1 MLLKSQ
7 EGYKMLVYT
16 TKHKNTLKI
25 TKREDEKHKGENLYT
40 FTLHKPK
47 AHGEDIVILLS
58 DIRLTSINYFKELFM
73 RIY

>member
-1 MLLKSQ
+1 
-7 EGYKMLVYT
+7 MLVYT

-47 AHGEDIVILLS
+47 ANGEDIVILLS

-73 RIY
+73 QKYWQLMLSVLD